1 VRSSRDTRGAANM
14 HILFAGPAGLF
25 REGVAR
31 LLGDLVPCAEVRFA
45 DYAASGSE
53 VRLAADLLVLDG
65 DHVSEAL
72 ETVGAA
78 RRSTAALPIVVLL
91 TTLDPRIVE
100 SLITAGAAGC
110 VDKSDSADVLRGAL
124 RLVLAGGMYLP
135 PALFSF
141 VVNGH
146 EPSADTSMRSNA
158 VPQDSACALTPRQI
172 EVLALAARGDSNKS
186 IARQLNI
193 AEGTV
198 KVHLY
203 SVYKALKVGSR
214 SQASIAAMRLNKVS
228 DEQLHK
234 ALSGQLSVGRL
245 LTHMVRS
252 QFRSGEVLFRKGDRS
267 DALYYVVRG
276 RFSLPE
282 IGIEVGPGAILG
294 EIGMFSTDH
303 RRMCTARCESD
314 SELLSASATD
324 AMRLYYQ
331 DPEFATYLTCLITR
345 RLHPDTR

>member
-1 VRSSRDTRGAANM
+1 M

-25 REGVAR
+25 RESVAR
-31 LLGDLVPCAEVRFA
+31 LLGDLLPGAEVEIA
-45 DYAASGSE
+45 DYAASMSE

-72 ETVGAA
+72 EAVGSA
-78 RRSTAALPIVVLL
+78 RRGTHALPIVVLL
-91 TTLDPRIVE
+91 STLDLRFVD
-100 SLITAGAAGC
+100 SFITAGAGGC

-124 RLVLAGGMYLP
+124 RLVMAGGMYLP
-135 PALFSF
+135 PTLFSF
-141 VVNGH
+141 VLNGH
-146 EPSADTSMRSNA
+146 EPSEDTSTKSNA

-186 IARQLNI
+186 IARHLNI

-203 SVYKALKVGSR
+203 SAYKALKVGSR
-214 SQASIAAMRLNKVS
+214 SQASIAAMRLKKVS
-228 DEQLHK
+228 EEQLHQ
-234 ALSGQLSVGRL
+234 ALGGQLSVGRL
-245 LTHMVRS
+245 LTHMTHS
-252 QFRSGEVLFRKGDRS
+252 HFKSGEVLFRKGDRS
-267 DALYYVVRG
+267 DAIYYIVRG

-294 EIGMFSTDH
+294 EIGLFSADH
-303 RRMCTARCESD
+303 RRMCTARCDSD

>member
-1 VRSSRDTRGAANM
+1 M

-25 REGVAR
+25 RESVAR
-31 LLGDLVPCAEVRFA
+31 LLGDLLPGAEVGIA
-45 DYAASGSE
+45 DCAASGSE

-72 ETVGAA
+72 EAVGAA
-78 RRSTAALPIVVLL
+78 RRSNHALPIVVLL
-91 TTLDPRIVE
+91 TTLDLGFVE
-100 SLITAGAAGC
+100 SFIAAGAGGC
-110 VDKSDSADVLRGAL
+110 VDKSDSAEVLRGAL
-124 RLVLAGGMYLP
+124 RLVMAGGIYLP
-135 PALFSF
+135 PTLFSF

-146 EPSADTSMRSNA
+146 EPSADTSTKSNA

-172 EVLALAARGDSNKS
+172 EVLALAARGDSNKA
-186 IARQLNI
+186 IARHLNI

-198 KVHLY
+198 KAHLY
-203 SVYKALKVGSR
+203 SAYKALKVGSR
-214 SQASIAAMRLNKVS
+214 SQASIAAMRLKEVS
-228 DEQLHK
+228 DEQLHQ

-245 LTHMVRS
+245 LARMTRS
-252 QFRSGEVLFRKGDRS
+252 HFRSGEVLFRKGDRS
-267 DALYYVVRG
+267 DAIYYIVRG
-276 RFSLPE
+276 KFSLPE

-294 EIGMFSTDH
+294 EIGLFSADH
-303 RRMCTARCESD
+303 RRMCTARCDSD

>member
-1 VRSSRDTRGAANM
+1 M

-25 REGVAR
+25 REGVER
-31 LLGDLVPCAEVRFA
+31 LLGDLVPRAKVRSA
-45 DYAASGSE
+45 DYAATASE

-72 ETVGAA
+72 ETVAAA
-78 RRSTAALPIVVLL
+78 RWSAATLPIVVLL
-91 TTLDPRIVE
+91 TTLDRGTVE
-100 SLITAGAAGC
+100 SLTTAGAAGC
-110 VDKSDSADVLRGAL
+110 VDKSDSADTLQGAL

-135 PALFSF
+135 PEVFSF
-141 VVNGH
+141 VVNGNG
-146 EPSADTSMRSNA
+146 PSADTSTRSDA
-158 VPQDSACALTPRQI
+158 VPQASACALTPRQI

-198 KVHLY
+198 KVHLS

-214 SQASIAAMRLNKVS
+214 SQASIAAMRLRNVS
-228 DEQLHK
+228 DEQIHK
-234 ALSGQLSVGRL
+234 ALGGQLSVGRL
-245 LTHMVRS
+245 LAHMARS
-252 QFRSGEVLFRKGDRS
+252 HFRTGEVLFRKGDRS
-267 DALYYVVRG
+267 DALYYIVRG
-276 RFSLPE
+276 SFSLPE
-282 IGIEVGPGAILG
+282 IGIEVGAGAILG
-294 EIGMFSTDH
+294 EIGLFSADH

-345 RLHPDTR
+345 RLHPDTAVTSRSH